1 MVVMGR
7 MATILSIAFLVQS
20 AFQRKSLT
28 PASVDWQGVPGIAQ
42 ERKEGLPLA
51 RAELGYLDAWMGA
64 LDDEED

>member
-28 PASVDWQGVPGIAQ
+28 PTSVDWQGVPGIAQ
-42 ERKEGLPLA
+42 ERKEGLSLA
-51 RAELGYLDAWMGA
+51 RAELGYLDALMGA